1 MNKMTVCSV
10 RKPEVLCSKTGG
22 LGVRRRVV
30 IRSWRTRIRRF
41 KVNMGNLNRQDS
53 QIISVMLS

>member
-1 MNKMTVCSV
+1 MTVGSV
-10 RKPEVLCSKTGG
+10 PNKPEVLCSKTGG
-22 LGVRRRVV
+22 LSVRRRVV

>member
-1 MNKMTVCSV
+1 MSKMTEGR
-10 RKPEVLCSKTGG
+10 RKPKVLCSKTG
-22 LGVRRRVV
+22 LGVRRRFV

-41 KVNMGNLNRQDS
+41 RVNIGNLNRQDS